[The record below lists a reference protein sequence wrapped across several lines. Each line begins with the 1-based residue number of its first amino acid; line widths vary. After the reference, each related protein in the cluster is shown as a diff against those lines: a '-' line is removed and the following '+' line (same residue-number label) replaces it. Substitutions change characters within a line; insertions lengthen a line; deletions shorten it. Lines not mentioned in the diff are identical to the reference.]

1 MDVDETSVESK
12 NETAHDDKDS
22 NVADIEEDIELG
34 AMSKLESSRSNC
46 AICLDS
52 YNDGDLVC
60 SSNNAG
66 CGHRFHRTCML
77 DWLQKHEECPCCRR
91 SYLHPDIDESSL

>member
-1 MDVDETSVESK
+1 MK
-12 NETAHDDKDS
+12 NNDKTAHDDKDAKVTG
-22 NVADIEEDIELG
+22 NDGDIELG
-34 AMSKLESSRSNC
+34 AMSKLESTRSNC

-60 SSNNAG
+60 SSNNTG
-66 CGHRFHRTCML
+66 CGHVFHCVCML

-91 SYLHPDIDESSL
+91 SYLHQDIDESSL